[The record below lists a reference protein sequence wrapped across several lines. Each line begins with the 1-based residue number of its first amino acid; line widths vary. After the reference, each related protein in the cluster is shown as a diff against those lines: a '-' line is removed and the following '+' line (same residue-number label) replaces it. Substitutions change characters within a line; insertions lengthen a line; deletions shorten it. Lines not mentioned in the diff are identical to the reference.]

1 MMTLA
6 TSHRK
11 LYSRESIGDSMT
23 RSRKMSGKMTTKQL
37 QQRLDTIETE
47 FHGFGNAAA
56 TELMKHNQLIY
67 GLLSDLGKLETI
79 KCENC
84 GEEISRPILKGIE
97 NTDECP
103 SCGKSLFAV
112 TLDDFG
118 GEEE

>member
-1 MMTLA
+1 
-6 TSHRK
+6 
-11 LYSRESIGDSMT
+11 MT
-23 RSRKMSGKMTTKQL
+23 RSRKMSGKLTTKQL
-37 QQRLDTIETE
+37 QERVDKIEQE

-56 TELMKHNQLIY
+56 TELMKHGKLIY
-67 GLLSDLGKLETI
+67 GLLADLGKLETI

-84 GEEISRPILKGIE
+84 GEEISRPILKDIE

-112 TLDDFG
+112 TLDDFT